1 MFLKN
6 HARNVTPADILSVND
21 IKNMPIY
28 TKTGDAGQTSL
39 FGGKRVLKCEELVDV
54 YGSIDELNSW
64 IGLVA
69 SVIDTSDVQQ
79 FLATIQ
85 SDLFTIG
92 SHLAGWEE
100 ADLKHLPKRVEEM
113 EARIDVLDDTLP
125 SLTNFIL
132 PGGTTLASYI
142 HLARSVCRRVER
154 QTVAL
159 GHTPAASLGKQTIDP
174 RIFMYLN
181 RLSDLLFMLS
191 RFINHEAGIVE
202 VTWQGI
208 DRKAKKQENSKA

>member
-1 MFLKN
+1 
-6 HARNVTPADILSVND
+6 
-21 IKNMPIY
+21 MPIY
-28 TKTGDAGQTSL
+28 TKTGDTGSTSL

-69 SVIDTSDVQQ
+69 SVIDTRDVSE
-79 FLATIQ
+79 FLAGIQ

-92 SHLAGWEE
+92 SHLAGWD
-100 ADLKHLPKRVEEM
+100 ASLSHLPKRVEEM

-125 SLTNFIL
+125 KLTNFIL
-132 PGGTTLASYI
+132 PGGTTLAAQI
-142 HLARSVCRRVER
+142 HLARAVCRRVER

-159 GHTPAASLGKQTIDP
+159 GQKQTIDP

-191 RFINHEAGIVE
+191 RFINHQAGIIE

>member
-1 MFLKN
+1 
-6 HARNVTPADILSVND
+6 
-21 IKNMPIY
+21 MPIY
-28 TKTGDAGQTSL
+28 TQTGDTGSTSL

-92 SHLAGWEE
+92 SHLAGWE

-125 SLTNFIL
+125 KLTNFIL
-132 PGGTTLASYI
+132 PGGTTLASNI
-142 HLARSVCRRVER
+142 HLARAVCRRVER
-154 QTVAL
+154 QAVAL
-159 GHTPAASLGKQTIDP
+159 GQKQTIDP
-174 RIFMYLN
+174 RIFMFLN
-181 RLSDLLFMLS
+181 RLSDMLFMLS

-208 DRKAKKQENSKA
+208 DRKAKKQENSNA